1 MLRSSLFFPFIK
13 IGYRAFNIIF
23 CKKTV
28 DKTGISV
35 YTVYIASFFFSLT

>member
-23 CKKTV
+23 LQKKL
-28 DKTGISV
+28 
-35 YTVYIASFFFSLT
+35 LTKRE